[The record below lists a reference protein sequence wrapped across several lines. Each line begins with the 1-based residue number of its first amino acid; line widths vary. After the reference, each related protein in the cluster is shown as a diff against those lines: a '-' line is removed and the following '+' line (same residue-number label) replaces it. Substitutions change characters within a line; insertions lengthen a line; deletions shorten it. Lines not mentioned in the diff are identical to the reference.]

1 MTNTLP
7 GEMVRCVCLT
17 GYVGDGRNC
26 TGERERGGRGIE
38 VERGQG
44 REEVGKRERG
54 KEHIEGKR
62 AKGGGG
68 GEGTPSVVVYTGT
81 WQHSAPHRCI
91 WSS

>member
-1 MTNTLP
+1 MCVSLDMSAMAGTAL
-7 GEMVRCVCLT
+7 VR
-17 GYVGDGRNC
+17 GG
-26 TGERERGGRGIE
+26 GGRGIE

-68 GEGTPSVVVYTGT
+68 GGGREPQV
-81 WQHSAPHRCI
+81 
-91 WSS
+91 